1 MAKPLTPTEL
11 WDYYHGNN
19 FFKFWIGPKV
29 DNPEKMA
36 LIERVFQ
43 SANILAECLDNWRDG
58 LIAEPFRWQ
67 LKDKNGNRAE
77 APQAEI
83 ELQRWLDW
91 VEQQAIATGSQFS
104 DPWQEFVLS
113 VGVTGEGNLRLWQPE
128 RFSSNDD
135 PIKRIHLHSPYAGS
149 VGIQRGLDGFID
161 WISYSYGTGN
171 LEKQIMSDRGLLQ
184 VEDGQSTLNID
195 TGGRWLIQQV
205 KSPSLLTESVRK
217 LQNSINH
224 GLTMKLRN
232 QEVSGFRERVFLNAQ
247 PPGRWERDENGA
259 EIFIPEP
266 MQRGAGTDQF
276 LSGLPNGESYI
287 APSIHES
294 QPVDMS
300 TLLSSFHSDIELIY
314 RQFRQS
320 YRLQA
325 QSGTLSGES
334 RIQQRQEF
342 ELFLRGWKR
351 KIEAAIANILNI
363 VLIIL
368 GYKDLEAVVKL
379 QISTGKLT
387 AEEIGAVIAE
397 YQAGLLSK
405 ATAIALL
412 GTVQDVDAELAL
424 IAEEVKAATTPKPKP
439 PADFADDTLDGGNS
453 SGSKQQNNNG
463 TKQSDPNPTT
473 A

>member
-1 MAKPLTPTEL
+1 MAKRPSPTDL
-11 WDYYHGNN
+11 WDYYHGTN
-19 FFKFWIGPKV
+19 FFKFWIGPTL
-29 DNPEKMA
+29 DNPEKLA

-43 SANILAECLDNWRDG
+43 SANILAECLDNWCDG

-67 LKDKNGNRAE
+67 LKDKNGDRAN

-83 ELQRWLDW
+83 ILQRWLDW
-91 VEQQAIATGSQFS
+91 VSQTAIATGSQFS

-113 VGVTGEGNLRLWQPE
+113 LGVTGEGNLRLWQPD
-128 RFSSNDD
+128 RYKNHPD
-135 PIKRIHLHSPYAGS
+135 PIQRIHLHAPYAGS

-184 VEDGQSTLNID
+184 VNDGNTNLNLD

-205 KSPSLLTESVRK
+205 KSPTLLNESVRR

-232 QEVSGFRERVFLNAQ
+232 QEVSGFRERVFMNVQ

-259 EIFIPEP
+259 EIFIPQP
-266 MQRGAGTDQF
+266 MHRGAGTDQF
-276 LSGLPNGESYI
+276 LSGLPTGVDGYMGGN
-287 APSIHES
+287 IHES
-294 QPVDMS
+294 QPVDIS
-300 TLLSSFHSDIELIY
+300 TLLGSFHADIELIY

-325 QSGTLSGES
+325 QTGTLSGES

-363 VLIIL
+363 VLRIL
-368 GYKDLEAVVKL
+368 GYADLEAVVEL
-379 QISTGKLT
+379 QISTGRLT
-387 AEEIGAVIAE
+387 AEERGAVIAE
-397 YQAGLLSK
+397 HQAGLLSK
-405 ATAIALL
+405 ATAIAQL

-424 IAEEVKAATTPKPKP
+424 IAEEVAKATTPPPKP
-439 PADFADDTLDGGNS
+439 PQAFADDPGDEPDGS
-453 SGSKQQNNNG
+453 NN
-463 TKQSDPNPTT
+463 PENP
-473 A
+473 